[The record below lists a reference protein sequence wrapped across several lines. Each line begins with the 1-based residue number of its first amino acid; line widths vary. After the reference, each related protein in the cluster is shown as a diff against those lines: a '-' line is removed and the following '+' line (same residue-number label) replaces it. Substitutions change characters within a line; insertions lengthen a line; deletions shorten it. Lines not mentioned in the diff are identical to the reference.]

1 MSFLRKLFG
10 NDNMTA
16 EEAERERQAKE
27 FDVLKYDGVAAL
39 RQNALPYAVKCLTHA
54 LEIKDDAETRDY
66 LAQALIRCDNMEAAY
81 EQLSR
86 LASLEPDNVR
96 IWLRMADVA
105 YMMEN
110 YDAMADACEKAIG
123 IDSENALANYS
134 YARAYI
140 GKDRLAD
147 AIGYLD
153 KAISVSEDN
162 PFWEA
167 CLLRG
172 QTYLKMGNIEQ
183 ASKDADNMLRQLG
196 DNEDALLLKARCV
209 TAEDD
214 KTAAMSYYGRVIDAN
229 PFCAEAY
236 EKRAILREMT
246 GDDTGAQADR
256 AALAELAAHDRPDE
270 NKQG

>member
-1 MSFLRKLFG
+1 MNFLRKLFG
-10 NDNMTA
+10 NGNMTA
-16 EEAERERQAKE
+16 EEAERARQAKE
-27 FDVLKYDGVAAL
+27 FDALKYDGVAAL
-39 RQNALPYAVKCLTHA
+39 RQNALPYAVKCLARA

-66 LAQALIRCDNMEAAY
+66 LAQALIGSNDMEAAY

-86 LASLEPDNVR
+86 LASLEPGNAR

-110 YDAMADACEKAIG
+110 YDAMTDACEKAIG

-153 KAISVSEDN
+153 KAIGVSADN
-162 PFWEA
+162 PLWEA

-172 QTYLKMGNIEQ
+172 QTYLRMGDVEQ

-196 DNEDALLLKARCV
+196 DNEDALLLKARCA

-214 KTAAMSYYGRVIDAN
+214 KTAAMAYYGRVMDAN

-236 EKRAILREMT
+236 EERAALREMT
-246 GDDTGAQADR
+246 GDGAGARADR
-256 AALAELAAHDRPDE
+256 AALAELFAHGRPDE
-270 NKQG
+270 DKR

>member
-1 MSFLRKLFG
+1 MNFLRKLFG
-10 NDNMTA
+10 NGNMTA
-16 EEAERERQAKE
+16 EEAERARQAKE
-27 FDVLKYDGVAAL
+27 FDALKYDGVAAL
-39 RQNALPYAVKCLTHA
+39 RQNALPYAVKCLARA

-66 LAQALIRCDNMEAAY
+66 LAQALIGSNDMEAAY

-86 LASLEPDNVR
+86 LASLEPGNAR

-110 YDAMADACEKAIG
+110 YDAMTDACEKAIG

-153 KAISVSEDN
+153 KAIGVSADN

-172 QTYLKMGNIEQ
+172 QTYLRMGDVEQ

-196 DNEDALLLKARCV
+196 DNEDALLLKARCA

-214 KTAAMSYYGRVIDAN
+214 KTAAMAYYGRVMDAN

-236 EKRAILREMT
+236 EKRAALREMT
-246 GDDTGAQADR
+246 GDGAGAQADR